1 MSSKTT
7 SHLSHRRLYFR
18 YSLIAIPLSFVGL
31 PLYIHIPKFY
41 YDFYEV
47 ELQNLGMILL
57 LLRLTDALLD
67 PFIGYVSDRN
77 QESLKQ
83 IMILGGI
90 LLIIGFNGLFWAPS
104 TFGQQGLIIWFSLFT
119 AISYLGYSLLAIN
132 FYGAGL
138 NVDQTY
144 QGRTTLSSYREGLG
158 LGGVLLAAILPS
170 FLELFF
176 GKQSAFQIYGCIF
189 ATWIILALF
198 LFPKLKG
205 ISNPIPIDIWRHFK
219 KFLSQRRSSW
229 WLFLLFFINALPV
242 GITST
247 LFLFFVGSVLTADS
261 FAGAFLTTYF
271 LAAAM
276 STFFWNAVSKKWGKR
291 QTLYTSMALAIF
303 SFIGSYYLT
312 TESAHWF
319 FLICFLSGFALGG
332 DLTLLPSLLAD
343 VVGTKTELRNMNFSL
358 WQFINKTAL
367 AMTSG
372 FLFLFLPHLDGNQ
385 TQAYSPSVLH
395 WSYALI
401 PCMIKMMAMIILYVS
416 PIDLGREKK

>member
-7 SHLSHRRLYFR
+7 SQLPHRSLYFR

-47 ELQNLGMILL
+47 ELQDLGMILL
-57 LLRLTDALLD
+57 LLRLTDAFLD

-77 QESLKQ
+77 QTSLKQ

-104 TFGQQGLIIWFSLFT
+104 TFEQQGLIIWFSLFT

-138 NVDQTY
+138 NIDQTY
-144 QGRTTLSSYREGLG
+144 QGRTTLSSWREGIG

-176 GKQSAFQIYGCIF
+176 AKQPAFQIYGSIL
-189 ATWIILALF
+189 AAWIILAL
-198 LFPKLKG
+198 LVFPEFKG
-205 ISNPIPIDIWRHFK
+205 ISNPTPIAIWSHFK
-219 KFLSQRRSSW
+219 KFLSQRHSSW

-242 GITST
+242 GVTST
-247 LFLFFVGSVLTADS
+247 LFLFFVGSVLNADS
-261 FAGAFLTTYF
+261 FAGLFLTTYF
-271 LAAAM
+271 LAAAV
-276 STFFWNAVSKKWGKR
+276 STLFWNMVSKKCGKR
-291 QTLYTSMALAIF
+291 QTLYASMFLAIF
-303 SFIGSYYLT
+303 SFIGSYYIT
-312 TESAHWF
+312 AESANWF
-319 FLICFLSGFALGG
+319 FLICFLSGVALGG

-372 FLFLFLPHLDGNQ
+372 CLFLFLPHIDGNQ
-385 TQAYSPSVLH
+385 TQAYSSSVLH

-401 PCMIKMMAMIILYVS
+401 PCMIKLMAIIILYAS
-416 PIDLGREKK
+416 PIDLGRERK

>member
-1 MSSKTT
+1 M
-7 SHLSHRRLYFR
+7 
-18 YSLIAIPLSFVGL
+18 
-31 PLYIHIPKFY
+31 
-41 YDFYEV
+41 
-47 ELQNLGMILL
+47 
-57 LLRLTDALLD
+57 DALLD

-77 QESLKQ
+77 QANLKK

-90 LLIIGFNGLFWAPS
+90 LLILGFNGLFYAPS
-104 TFGQQGLIIWFSLFT
+104 TFGQHELIIWFSLFT

-138 NVDQTY
+138 NMDQTY
-144 QGRTTLSSYREGLG
+144 QGRMALSSWREGLG

-176 GKQSAFQIYGCIF
+176 AKQHAFQIYGSIL
-189 ATWIILALF
+189 AAWIILAL
-198 LFPKLKG
+198 LVFPKIEG
-205 ISNPIPIDIWRHFK
+205 ISNPISLDIWRHFK

-242 GITST
+242 GVTST
-247 LFLFFVGSVLTADS
+247 LFLFFVDSVLTANS
-261 FAGAFLTTYF
+261 FAGAFLATYF
-271 LAAAM
+271 LAAAW
-276 STFFWNAVSKKWGKR
+276 STFFWNVVSKKCGKR
-291 QTLYTSMALAIF
+291 KTLYASMFLAIF

-343 VVGTKTELRNMNFSL
+343 IVGTKTELRNMNFSL

-372 FLFLFLPHLDGNQ
+372 FLFVFLPHLDGNQ

-401 PCMIKMMAMIILYVS
+401 PCIIKMMALIIIYVS
-416 PIDLGREKK
+416 PIDLEREKK